1 MTEERLSFQAEVSRL
16 LSLMVNSVYSD
27 KEVFVRE
34 LISNASDACDKLRYR
49 AITEPE
55 MIADD
60 PQYRVQINIDKAA
73 RMLEFSDNGIGMNR
87 DDLIENLG
95 TIARSGT
102 NAFVEALSGD
112 NQDNVSL
119 IGQFGVGFY
128 SIFMVADQVEVISR
142 KAGEEKAWTWK
153 SDGIGE
159 FTIDGA
165 TREYRGTSVV
175 MHLKDG
181 EDNWLEKIS
190 LTATVKKFADHID
203 LPILIAEGDE
213 EAETVNQ
220 ASAIWTRPKTEIT
233 EEQYKEFY
241 HHVGHAYDDP
251 WLTIH
256 YRAEGKLEY
265 AGLLFIPTQPPYDLF
280 DPARKHRVKLYI
292 KRVFI
297 TDDVEDLVPSY
308 LRFLKGVIDT
318 EDLALNIS
326 REMLQSNPLIT
337 HLRQAVTRR
346 ILTELKKKAKKSA
359 EEYAVFWNAFG
370 VVLKEGLYEDMER
383 RDDLLELA
391 RFQSTA
397 GDEITSLIDYVA
409 RMKENQSSIYYITG
423 DDKASLS
430 VSPHLEGYRARGLE
444 VLLLSDPI
452 DDFWLS
458 TINEF
463 DGKAF
468 VSVTRGGGDL
478 SDIPLEESLE
488 AEDEK
493 DNVALDAEFATLI
506 ALLKTNLEGQIKDVR
521 ASDRLT
527 DSAVCLVADDGDLD
541 MQLERMLRAHGQ
553 LQQGSMRI
561 MEINPR
567 HPLVRQLA
575 KRAGEDNS
583 VDDLSDIA
591 NLLYDQARILEG
603 EAVKDPA
610 AFSRRLA
617 DVMTRAIAD

>member
-60 PQYRVQINIDKAA
+60 PEYRVQINIDKAA

-102 NAFVEALSGD
+102 NAFVEALSAD

-142 KAGEEKAWTWK
+142 KAGEEEAWTWK

-159 FTIDGA
+159 FTIDEA

-175 MHLKDG
+175 IHLKDG
-181 EDNWLEKIS
+181 EDNWLEKTS

-359 EEYAVFWNAFG
+359 EEYAVFWSAFG

-458 TINEF
+458 TINDF

-468 VSVTRGGGDL
+468 VSITRGGGDL
-478 SDIPLEESLE
+478 SDIPLEESLD

-575 KRAGEDNS
+575 KRAGEDSS
-583 VDDLSDIA
+583 VEDLSDIA

>member
-159 FTIDGA
+159 FTIDEA